1 MSYIRGDFNSPHQPT
16 NQRKSSAR
24 FQGLFYY
31 VCLPIYKTRITMNA
45 LMTVVFTLFTIFL
58 VAFGAPVS
66 PRDVFVPP
74 LTSPKAGA
82 VLKVGHTYEITW

>member
-1 MSYIRGDFNSPHQPT
+1 
-16 NQRKSSAR
+16 
-24 FQGLFYY
+24 
-31 VCLPIYKTRITMNA
+31 MNA
-45 LMTVVFTLFTIFL
+45 FMTVVFTLFTIFL

-74 LTSPKAGA
+74 LMSPKAGA

>member
-1 MSYIRGDFNSPHQPT
+1 
-16 NQRKSSAR
+16 
-24 FQGLFYY
+24 
-31 VCLPIYKTRITMNA
+31 MNA
-45 LMTVVFTLFTIFL
+45 FMTVVFTLFTVFF
-58 VAFGAPVS
+58 VALGAPVS